1 VNSGAS
7 STQQS
12 VTSVTADAV
21 SIALD
26 VEPDSNPWVLLATP
40 SQMAQRPGPS
50 APRHGVVADR
60 SRRPSSI
67 LIGGLEE
74 STNPNDVR
82 SGQPSEPTPAWL
94 SIGGLTY
101 VCI

>member
-40 SQMAQRPGPS
+40 SQMAQHPGPS
-50 APRHGVVADR
+50 TPRHGVVADR
-60 SRRPSSI
+60 SSRASSI

-74 STNPNDVR
+74 STIQTMFAR
-82 SGQPSEPTPAWL
+82 ASLPSPPQL
-94 SIGGLTY
+94 GYQL
-101 VCI
+101 VD